1 MYRDRVGKKD
11 ETIMLL
17 MNQISELECGQ
28 GAGSGQSQTTLLT
41 AETEKLKVCIDGERV

>member
-17 MNQISELECGQ
+17 MGQISDLECGQ
-28 GAGSGQSQTTLLT
+28 GAVPEQSQTAVLT
-41 AETEKLKVCIDGERV
+41 AETQRLKVLF